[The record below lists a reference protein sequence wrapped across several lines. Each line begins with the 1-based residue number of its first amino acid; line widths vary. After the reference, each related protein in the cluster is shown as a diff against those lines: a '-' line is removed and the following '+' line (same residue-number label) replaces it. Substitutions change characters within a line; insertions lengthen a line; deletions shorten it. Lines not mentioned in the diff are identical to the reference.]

1 MFFYNHLS
9 HLNIYQ
15 IYFMDLKES
24 TLFDFSLKSP
34 LVLFWQFTYPI
45 IDQGF
50 ATIDSMF
57 LPNNKI
63 PPKKLNK

>member
-1 MFFYNHLS
+1 MFFYNHLT

-24 TLFDFSLKSP
+24 TLSDFSLKSP

-57 LPNNKI
+57 LPHNKI